1 MKLIIQIPCFNEEST
16 LPETIK
22 DLPRKIEGID
32 EIEFLIIDDGSTDRT
47 IEVAKELGVEHI
59 IRNKKNLG
67 LAELSV
73 KAWMNA

>member
-22 DLPRKIEGID
+22 DLPRKIAGID